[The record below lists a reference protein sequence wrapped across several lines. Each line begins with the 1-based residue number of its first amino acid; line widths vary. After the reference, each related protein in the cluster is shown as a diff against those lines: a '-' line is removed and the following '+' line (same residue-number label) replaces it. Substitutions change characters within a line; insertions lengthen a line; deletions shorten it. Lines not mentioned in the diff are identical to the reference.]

1 MTHDA
6 YDPPDLT
13 FRPTARGLFRLW
25 RDEWRLASLGL
36 LAALGVTLTT
46 LAIPWLVQRAID
58 NAIVPRTAERPV
70 AVPRRAS
77 PCCR

>member
-36 LAALGVTLTT
+36 LAALGVTITT
-46 LAIPWLVQRAID
+46 LAIPLLVQRAID
-58 NAIVPRTAERPV
+58 HAIVPRDASKLWPYLGGI
-70 AVPRRAS
+70 ARAGA
-77 PCCR
+77 